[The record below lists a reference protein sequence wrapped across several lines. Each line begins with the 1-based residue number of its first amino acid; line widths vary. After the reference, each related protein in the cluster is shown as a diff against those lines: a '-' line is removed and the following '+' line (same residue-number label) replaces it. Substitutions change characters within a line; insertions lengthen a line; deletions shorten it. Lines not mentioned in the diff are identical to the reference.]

1 MFGQKVNNKECWNG
15 KSSGSYEESIVEDGI
30 SNVLKNPELKF
41 TKPLREPSLY
51 IEHSRKLV
59 EITKQLKS
67 AHKGESVQWWDEV
80 NIYTKNDLKKFEYPA
95 TIALVG
101 FPKSWILLMRR
112 FNFKICIIFNKDL
125 FYKNF
130 HLFFSLSRN
139 TLLIMMMLMKVV
151 VIILTMKVL
160 AMNGEHM
167 DQMMKITMNI
177 HMKDLEVAMKNPHLH
192 GSTGLQN
199 LLNSPHQSHLNLQ
212 SDLQRQP

>member
-41 TKPLREPSLY
+41 TKPLREPSLF

-130 HLFFSLSRN
+130 HPFFLSS
-139 TLLIMMMLMKVV
+139 
-151 VIILTMKVL
+151 
-160 AMNGEHM
+160 G
-167 DQMMKITMNI
+167 I
-177 HMKDLEVAMKNPHLH
+177 HF
-192 GSTGLQN
+192 
-199 LLNSPHQSHLNLQ
+199 
-212 SDLQRQP
+212 